1 MRVDVAKLSEYLG
14 KPVFDPYGRRVGYV
28 VGMYSDVD
36 GKVISLEVNMN
47 DYEYREIPI
56 DRFNVVQESIILLPE
71 HEYKAIL
78 VENRLKIVK
87 SRLASLEDLYA
98 RKEIPTHAYESLKK
112 RLESEITTVKSL
124 AKEVKDALRKRIH
137 EVEDQIAEIERTTA
151 ALKTTYLAGEIPE
164 KHYLAA
170 IDMLRKSLE
179 MFTREKEALKKH
191 LDLIES
197 LESMPS
203 APAIGLASQ
212 EKTGQGENHPL
223 QVVVVE

>member
-1 MRVDVAKLSEYLG
+1 MRVDIAKISEYLG

-28 VGMYSDVD
+28 VGIYSDVD
-36 GKVISLEVNMN
+36 GKVVSLEINVN
-47 DYEYREIPI
+47 DHEFREVPI
-56 DRFNVVQESIILLPE
+56 DRFNIVQESIVLLPE

-87 SRLASLEDLYA
+87 SRLASLEDLYT
-98 RKEIPTHAYESLKK
+98 RKEIPSHAYESLKK
-112 RLESEITTVKSL
+112 KLESEITTVKTL

-164 KHYLAA
+164 KYYLVA
-170 IDMLRKSLE
+170 IDMLKKSLE
-179 MFTREKEALKKH
+179 IFTKEKEALKKH

-203 APAIGLASQ
+203 APAIGLAGQ
-212 EKTGQGENHPL
+212 EKAGQSEGHPV